1 MPMLSIERRQIAAQP
16 TLFVRLHT
24 ARQDLAATIG
34 AGLGKAYGFAQSA
47 GGALAGPPFVR
58 YVATGPGLLTIEAGV
73 PLAATMAGAGEVE
86 AGELP
91 GGPVLVALHGGAYD
105 QLSQTYAAM
114 ERWAAEHGA
123 AFAGAPW
130 ESYLTDPA
138 DHPDQGDWRTEVFWP
153 LTK

>member
-1 MPMLSIERRQIAAQP
+1 MPMLSIEHRQIAAQP
-16 TLFVRLHT
+16 TLFVRRQT
-24 ARQDLAATIG
+24 SRQDLAAAIG
-34 AGLGKAYGFAQSA
+34 AGLGKAFGFAQAA
-47 GGALAGPPFVR
+47 GAAIAGPPCVR
-58 YVATGPGLLTIEAGV
+58 YVAMSPGLLTIEAGV
-73 PLAATMAGAGEVE
+73 PLAARMASAGEVE

-91 GGPVLVALHGGAYD
+91 GGPILVALHGGAYD
-105 QLSQTYAAM
+105 QLSETYAAM

-138 DHPDQGDWRTEVFWP
+138 DHPDPADWRTEVFWP